1 MVSTF
6 PNKPQ
11 PNFFLVGA
19 AKAGT
24 TSLWMY
30 LKQHPEIYMP
40 PTIETK
46 EPSFFCHLYGYKD
59 FNSYLGLFSN
69 AKGKKA
75 IGEASTPYLSSPES
89 AAWIRQ
95 VFPEAKIIIV
105 LRNPVERAYSLYN
118 WMIREGYEWI
128 YPFEKA
134 LTYEKKRLQD
144 EHFKYYNSQYYY
156 NYLYFHSGLY
166 SIQVKRYTE
175 IFRKDKVHIILF
187 EELKSDPLK
196 TIQSVYEFLNVDI
209 SFMPKIQIYNKTQT
223 PLVVPLQY
231 FLKQKSYNYLNKL
244 NIPGANKI
252 PIKAMELNKYFGQFL
267 SIELNSETKKEL
279 KILYKEDIH
288 KTATLINRKLLDK
301 WIE

>member
-1 MVSTF
+1 MVSIF
-6 PNKPQ
+6 LNKPQ
-11 PNFFLVGA
+11 PNFFIVGA

-59 FNSYLGLFSN
+59 FDSYLSLFSN

-89 AAWIRQ
+89 AAWIQQ

-105 LRNPVERAYSLYN
+105 LRNPVERAYSLYT

-128 YPFEKA
+128 YPFKKA
-134 LTYEKKRLQD
+134 LIYEEIRLKN
-144 EHFKYYNSQYYY
+144 EHFKYCNSQYYY

-175 IFRKDKVHIILF
+175 FFQKNQVHIILF
-187 EELKSDPLK
+187 EDLKSDPLN
-196 TIQSVYEFLNVDI
+196 TIQSVYDFLNVDI
-209 SFMPKIQIYNKTQT
+209 SFMPKIEIHNKGQT
-223 PLVVPLQY
+223 PLLVPLQY
-231 FLKQKSYNYLNKL
+231 FLKQKSYNYLKKIK
-244 NIPGANKI
+244 IPGAKQI
-252 PIKAMELNKYFGQFL
+252 QTKAMDVNKYLGQFL
-267 SIELNSETKKEL
+267 SMSLSSKIKNELKEL
-279 KILYKEDIH
+279 YRKDIY
-288 KTATLINRKLLDK
+288 KTAILINRKLDQ